1 MLEAKDV
8 MDNFMKKL
16 DESNLRKENV
26 LCGEQDMTS
35 AFVNEQLR
43 SYSKLLK
50 LGIMQQFDK
59 EE

>member
-8 MDNFMKKL
+8 MDIFMKKL
-16 DESNLRKENV
+16 DENNLRKENV

-35 AFVNEQLR
+35 AFINEKLEA
-43 SYSKLLK
+43 YSKLLK
-50 LGIMQQFDK
+50 SGIMQQFDK